1 MVKKPSPIEKT
12 IRKGKEDDLFGPDLP
27 LPFRK
32 KIFLEIISESGKGKI
47 IELGKGRVIIGRAD
61 ADVVLEDP
69 EISKKH
75 AVLEALSRDNVFVRD
90 LASTN
95 GTFVN
100 GVQISHRKITD
111 GDIIRVGSTK
121 LKFYTLDVKE

>member
-1 MVKKPSPIEKT
+1 MVKKYNTIEKT
-12 IRKGKEDDLFGPDLP
+12 TRKGKEEDLFGPDLP

-32 KIFLEIISESGKGKI
+32 KIFLEIISEPRKGKV
-47 IELGKGRVIIGRAD
+47 IELAKGRVIIGRAD

-69 EISKKH
+69 EVSKKH
-75 AVLEALSRDNVFVRD
+75 AVLEAFSRDNVFVRD

-100 GVQISHRKITD
+100 GIQISNRKITD

-121 LKFYTLDVKE
+121 LKYYTQDMKE

>member
-1 MVKKPSPIEKT
+1 MVKKPNPIEKT
-12 IRKGKEDDLFGPDLP
+12 IRKGKEEDLFGPDLP

-69 EISKKH
+69 EVSKKH
-75 AVLEALSRDNVFVRD
+75 TVLEAFSRDNVFVRD

-100 GVQISHRKITD
+100 GVQINSRKITD

-121 LKFYTLDVKE
+121 LKFYTQDVKE